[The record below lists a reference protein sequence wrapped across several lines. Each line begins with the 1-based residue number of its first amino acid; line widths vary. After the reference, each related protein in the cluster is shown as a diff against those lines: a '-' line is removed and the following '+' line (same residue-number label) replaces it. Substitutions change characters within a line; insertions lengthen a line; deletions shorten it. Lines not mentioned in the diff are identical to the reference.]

1 MGIPYISGDC
11 KKHASGV
18 GILMTSEIAKSTMGF
33 WPISDRTMPM
43 QLDAKLFKIAV
54 IQVYAPT
61 QDHSEEE
68 VEEFHEQINNA
79 LKDVKSQE
87 MLIIMRDGNAK
98 VGRKKIQWVTGG
110 YGLGGM
116 DERGKRLLEF
126 CQENSLVIKNTIF

>member
-1 MGIPYISGDC
+1 
-11 KKHASGV
+11 
-18 GILMTSEIAKSTMGF
+18 MTSEIAKSTIGF

-68 VEEFHEQINNA
+68 VEECHEQINNA

-87 MLIIMRDGNAK
+87 MLIIMRNGNAK
-98 VGRKKIQWVTGG
+98 VGRKKIQWMTGG

-126 CQENSLVIKNTIF
+126 CQENSLIIKNTIF